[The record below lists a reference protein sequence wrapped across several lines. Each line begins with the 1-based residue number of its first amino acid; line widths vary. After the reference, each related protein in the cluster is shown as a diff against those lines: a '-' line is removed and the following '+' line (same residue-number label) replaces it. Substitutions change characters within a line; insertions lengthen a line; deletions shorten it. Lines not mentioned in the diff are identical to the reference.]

1 MASLGVFASIFDEAN
16 RILLVRQG
24 YGSRRWSTPG
34 GRVDPGE
41 SPLAALRRE
50 ANEEIACEVSISH
63 LIGVYARTYR
73 DDIVLSF
80 AATLVRGTPRACP
93 PEILEVGFFTR
104 EELPSEL
111 ASNSRVRVEDAFEK
125 RRGVVRVFET
135 ATALAEVL
143 P

>member
-1 MASLGVFASIFDEAN
+1 MRD
-16 RILLVRQG
+16 
-24 YGSRRWSTPG
+24 
-34 GRVDPGE
+34 
-41 SPLAALRRE
+41 
-50 ANEEIACEVSISH
+50 VSISH

-93 PEILEVGFFTR
+93 PEILEVEFFTR
-104 EELPSEL
+104 EKLPSEL
-111 ASNSRVRVEDAFEK
+111 AFNPRVRVEDAFEK

-135 ATALAEVL
+135 STALVEVL